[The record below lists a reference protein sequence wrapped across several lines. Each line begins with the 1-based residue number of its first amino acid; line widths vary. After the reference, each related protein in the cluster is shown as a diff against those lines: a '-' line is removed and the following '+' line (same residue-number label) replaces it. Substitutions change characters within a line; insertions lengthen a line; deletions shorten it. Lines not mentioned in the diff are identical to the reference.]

1 MENNYETIEYSS
13 SKKTTTLL
21 LCLFFGCFGVH
32 QFYTKHYAKGI
43 IYLLTLGLFFIGW
56 VVDLALIITG
66 RFKDAN
72 GLPLKMA
79 TYDTDTVPAPHTVAK
94 GISPRVYYAGIECTT
109 QGKASI
115 GMIQRKLTI
124 GFSAASEI
132 LQELETLGVVG
143 PETGTTPR
151 KVFMSTDQFRSYFKP
166 DYSLDNTDTT
176 VGSSAETT
184 PSFTRPQYD
193 YMDGH
198 TFEHFCAKLLKQNG
212 YSNVEVTQGSG
223 DHGVD
228 ILAQKGDITY
238 AIQCKCYS
246 SNNVG
251 NDAVQ
256 QVFSG
261 KSFYKKD
268 IAVVLTNQYFT
279 QQAKA
284 EATNL
289 GVKLWDRDRLEQM
302 IDFAELFQ

>member
-21 LCLFFGCFGVH
+21 LCLFFGYFGVH

-115 GMIQRKLTI
+115 GMIQRKYDI
-124 GFSAASEI
+124 GFNAALKI
-132 LQELETLGVVG
+132 IQELETLGVVG
-143 PETGTTPR
+143 PENGTEPR
-151 KVFMSTDQFRSYFKP
+151 RVLMSTDLFRRYFKI
-166 DYSLDNTDTT
+166 DYTLVNNDDFLNTIT
-176 VGSSAETT
+176 ETSQ
-184 PSFTRPQYD
+184 SFLKPQYD
-193 YMDGH
+193 YMEGH
-198 TFEHFCAKLLKQNG
+198 QFEYFCADILRKNG
-212 YSNVEVTQGSG
+212 FLNVEVTQGSG
-223 DHGVD
+223 DHGID
-228 ILAQKGDITY
+228 ILADKDDVSY

-246 SNNVG
+246 SNIG
-251 NDAVQ
+251 NSAVQ
-256 QVFSG
+256 QALSG
-261 KSFYKKD
+261 KCYYKKD
-268 IAVVLTNQYFT
+268 IAVVLTNRYFT
-279 QQAKA
+279 AQAIE
-284 EATNL
+284 EANANS
-289 GVKLWDRDRLEQM
+289 VKLWDRERLNQM
-302 IDFAELFQ
+302 IEQSE